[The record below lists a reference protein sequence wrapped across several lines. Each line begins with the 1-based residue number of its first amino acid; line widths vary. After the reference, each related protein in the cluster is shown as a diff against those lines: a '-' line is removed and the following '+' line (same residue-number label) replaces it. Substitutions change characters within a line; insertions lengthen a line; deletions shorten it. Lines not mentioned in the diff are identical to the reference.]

1 MIDVLIIQ
9 LSYVVTHLPFLYS
22 LLLRC
27 VVFERPFFTC
37 RVIDFQNSVS
47 MIIAIV
53 QCNVYFISLVES
65 FKVCIRRY
73 FLASDLHTKPSYIMT
88 FHSVSG

>member
-9 LSYVVTHLPFLYS
+9 LSNFVTHLPFLYS

-27 VVFERPFFTC
+27 VVFERPFFNC

-53 QCNVYFISLVES
+53 QCNV
-65 FKVCIRRY
+65 
-73 FLASDLHTKPSYIMT
+73 
-88 FHSVSG
+88 